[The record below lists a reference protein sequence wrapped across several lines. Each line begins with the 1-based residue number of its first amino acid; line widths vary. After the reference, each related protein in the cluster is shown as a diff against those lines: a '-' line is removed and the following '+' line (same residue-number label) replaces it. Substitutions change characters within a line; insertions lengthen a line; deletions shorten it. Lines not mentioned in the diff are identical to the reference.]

1 MTASRGR
8 KTDGQFHLVPK
19 WGDCV
24 RPERTQEVFMYTR
37 LALVGVVAA
46 LMLPVGTVSADPGHG
61 GRANRPETID
71 LPAGFVGEGVA
82 VGAHNTY
89 YAGSVA
95 DGRIARGDLRDGT
108 SDVFID
114 DPLVASATGLK
125 ADLRHNLLWVSGAG
139 TGHAAV
145 YNLATGAPIA
155 DLTLAGTQPAFIN
168 DVIVTRHAAY
178 FTNSFT
184 PEIYRVPVS
193 ATGEVGMPETIA
205 LHGPAA
211 DFVAGQFN
219 LNGIEATA
227 NGHTLISVNSST
239 GQLFTIDPSTGNSA
253 TIDIGGAAGPTR
265 DGVFLKG
272 STLYVMQNGNSP
284 TPTPNEIVVIKL
296 RHHLSEGR
304 VVDEITNPLFE
315 TATTLARRG
324 DILVTVNSQFGG
336 APIDPESELVL
347 VDLDHR
353 GHDD

>member
-1 MTASRGR
+1 
-8 KTDGQFHLVPK
+8 
-19 WGDCV
+19 
-24 RPERTQEVFMYTR
+24 MYAR
-37 LALVGVVAA
+37 LTLVGVVAA
-46 LMLPVGTVSADPGHG
+46 LMVPVGTASADSRHDGH
-61 GRANRPETID
+61 ANRPETID

-82 VGAHNTY
+82 VGAGNTY

-95 DGRIARGDLRDGT
+95 DGRIARGDLREGT
-108 SDVFID
+108 SDVFIAN
-114 DPLVASATGLK
+114 PLVAGATGLK

-145 YNLATGAPIA
+145 YDLTTGAPIA
-155 DLTLAGTQPAFIN
+155 DLTLTSTQPAFIN
-168 DVIVTRHAAY
+168 DVIVTRNAAY

-219 LNGIEATA
+219 LNGIEATS
-227 NGHTLISVNSST
+227 NGHTLISVNSTT
-239 GQLFTIDPSTGNSA
+239 GQLFTIDPSTGGSA
-253 TIDIGGAAGPTR
+253 IIDLGGATVPTG
-265 DGVFLKG
+265 DGILLKG
-272 STLYVMQNGNSP
+272 SRLYVMQNGNSP
-284 TPTPNEIVVIKL
+284 TPTPNQIVVVKL
-296 RHHLSEGR
+296 RHHLTEGR

-353 GHDD
+353 GHVD